1 MAERTLR
8 GEDILNEL
16 EQRCTAQ
23 GASDIHASPDKDGVR
38 LEVRLHGMLETY
50 GRLSHEDY
58 AHFLRRIKFR
68 SELKLNVTD
77 VPQDGQYIFRAG
89 DRDVN
94 VRVATIPSRFG
105 ESVTLR
111 LLDPKRGIV
120 SLETLGFT
128 PEMHHELSELVRLPY
143 GLVLVTGPTG
153 SGKTTTLYA
162 LLSEVVGTR
171 RHIVT
176 LEDPVEY
183 EIAGIVQSQI
193 APDKGYTFASGLR
206 SILRH
211 DPNVIL
217 VGEIR
222 DLETAQ
228 TAVDAALTGHLVLS
242 TLHTNTALEAIPRLL
257 SMGVSPYTFAP
268 ALRAV
273 LAQRLVRKLTPALRT
288 PGATFDPADPASYD
302 GRMVIAELL
311 KVSPTMRDL
320 VLRQTEEGEME
331 VQARQDGYRTMREA
345 GADLVAQR
353 LTSIEEVVRVAG
365 DGG

>member
-1 MAERTLR
+1 
-8 GEDILNEL
+8 
-16 EQRCTAQ
+16 
-23 GASDIHASPDKDGVR
+23 
-38 LEVRLHGMLETY
+38 
-50 GRLSHEDY
+50 
-58 AHFLRRIKFR
+58 
-68 SELKLNVTD
+68 
-77 VPQDGQYIFRAG
+77 
-89 DRDVN
+89 
-94 VRVATIPSRFG
+94 
-105 ESVTLR
+105 
-111 LLDPKRGIV
+111 
-120 SLETLGFT
+120 
-128 PEMHHELSELVRLPY
+128 
-143 GLVLVTGPTG
+143 
-153 SGKTTTLYA
+153 
-162 LLSEVVGTR
+162 
-171 RHIVT
+171 
-176 LEDPVEY
+176 
-183 EIAGIVQSQI
+183 
-193 APDKGYTFASGLR
+193 
-206 SILRH
+206 
-211 DPNVIL
+211 